1 MMQVRRYL
9 QIGEMHAR
17 VREGLNSG
25 CCRHT
30 QRCDAPGSGHSQS
43 SDSRSKSVS
52 EARMIGTW

>member
-25 CCRHT
+25 CCRHSR
-30 QRCDAPGSGHSQS
+30 RCDAPVSGHCKS
-43 SDSRSKSVS
+43 SDSRSRGAS
-52 EARMIGTW
+52 EAGMMGTW